1 MFELSSPVSNTH
13 SAMSILLEQGWDLDI
28 SGESRLFIQANNPDV
43 VDNFASIVRRM
54 SESNDHLLNLI
65 GRVTL
70 DEYINASMSTFKA
83 SKQIGDTY
91 YANAVAAVFHLTMK
105 RIEGREGGVP
115 IFEELRQ
122 LFINEYGDDGAI
134 TEDVIK
140 KWAPRYRLHYKEVD
154 ETGARRAINA

>member
-13 SAMSILLEQGWDLDI
+13 SVMSILLEQGWDLDI

-70 DEYINASMSTFKA
+70 DEYINASISTFKA
-83 SKQIGDTY
+83 PKPIGDTC
-91 YANAVAAVFHLTMK
+91 
-105 RIEGREGGVP
+105 
-115 IFEELRQ
+115 
-122 LFINEYGDDGAI
+122 
-134 TEDVIK
+134 
-140 KWAPRYRLHYKEVD
+140 
-154 ETGARRAINA
+154 